1 MIDAS
6 LGSMGH
12 DVRHADRHAAHPNGS
27 VNIFPSAQT
36 PWTCLALK
44 GGNMQSDLKSLESTL
59 AIVIKVSDM
68 LFYFEVFILDKSML
82 MYRRHV

>member
-1 MIDAS
+1 
-6 LGSMGH
+6 
-12 DVRHADRHAAHPNGS
+12 
-27 VNIFPSAQT
+27 
-36 PWTCLALK
+36 
-44 GGNMQSDLKSLESTL
+44 MQSDLKSLESTL